1 LFERQLGHDLMWTQ
15 RDLRAMRE
23 LGPLTTTLA
32 PLETLQEQAFESIR
46 RWVTGRSVEPLTAGG
61 FATVLEK
68 AKSDLRGIVPRF
80 VDLLREILTLR
91 QELLVLPAPPPGMER
106 TLAGLMP
113 ADFLRVTPFAQLAHF
128 PRYLKA
134 MKLRAD
140 RAKKN
145 PAKDAERVA
154 QLAAYEKVIERV
166 KSPAA
171 RGSSGGRSTIPEA
184 EWESV
189 RWLLEEYRVSLF
201 AQELGTAEPVSS
213 VKLDRA
219 LASLQ
224 PGGVSQSESAVIPA
238 PKPIVATA
246 LTEKKSTPIKS
257 LNALDK
263 LFSR

>member
-1 LFERQLGHDLMWTQ
+1 
-15 RDLRAMRE
+15 MRE

-32 PLETLQEQAFESIR
+32 PWETLQEQAFESIR
-46 RWVTGRSVEPLTAGG
+46 RWVTRRRVEPLTAAV
-61 FATVLEK
+61 FATVIEK

-91 QELLVLPAPPPGMER
+91 QELLVLTAPPPGMEQS
-106 TLAGLMP
+106 LAALMP
-113 ADFLRVTPFAQLAHF
+113 ADFLRVTPYEQLAHF

-134 MKLRAD
+134 MKLRAE

-154 QLAAYEKVIERV
+154 QIAAYEKAFARV
-166 KSPAA
+166 KSQAA
-171 RGSSGGRSTIPEA
+171 RGPAGGDSQIAGA
-184 EWESV
+184 EWEAL

-201 AQELGTAEPVSS
+201 AQELGTAEPVSA

-219 LASLQ
+219 LAALQ
-224 PGGVSQSESAVIPA
+224 PAGAVRSESPSTPA
-238 PKPIVATA
+238 PKPIVAA
-246 LTEKKSTPIKS
+246 AVTEKKNSPIKS